1 MNTVELVQRRLERE
15 KQARKQAEALLEA
28 KSLELFS
35 ANQKLQKAYD
45 ELELRVAE
53 LQKAKEAAEAANHTK
68 SAFLA
73 TMSHEIRTPMNG
85 IIGMTG
91 LLLDTE
97 LTPEQ
102 REYAE
107 TARVSGEA
115 LLAIINDI
123 LDFSKL
129 EANKMRLEISN
140 FELHTAVEDV
150 LELLAEQTCRKG
162 LALAYVAHTPLPTW
176 VVGDPGRLRQI
187 LINLI
192 GNAIKF
198 TESGGVMV
206 CAACLEATSHDTLI
220 CFEITDTGIGI
231 PPQARARLFQAFS
244 QGDGSTTRKY
254 GGTGLGLAICKQ
266 LVEMMGGTIGFES
279 EDGKGSTFWFTIRL
293 AKCTNACTV
302 VPVEMSAW
310 RDGRVLCVTNCPTE
324 RTALQQQLG
333 FWGMQVDVAE
343 DAPNALARLHTAYR
357 EGRPYPLVLCDR
369 QLSGMDG
376 TMLARVI
383 KADPLL
389 ATVRLIMLHPFGQ
402 RQDEVAQRIG
412 VTAGLVKPIRPSQ
425 LYRCLAAGME
435 AAGAPAAETFVVTS
449 QAAETSSQSRARVLV
464 AEDNIVNQKVAVRML
479 EKLGC
484 RVDVAANGLEA
495 LEALARL
502 SYDVVFMD
510 CQMPEMDG
518 YAAAA
523 AIRARE
529 GQIGSHTPIIAM
541 TANAMQGDRER
552 CLAAGMDDYVSK
564 PVKSQELSALLQKW
578 TQPLATECL
587 AQVETIALC

>member
-1 MNTVELVQRRLERE
+1 MNDVELLRRRLERE

-53 LQKAKEAAEAANHTK
+53 LQKAKEAAEAANQTK

-150 LELLAEQTCRKG
+150 LELLAGQTCRKG

-176 VVGDPGRLRQI
+176 VAGDPGRLRQI

-206 CAACLEATSHDTLI
+206 CAACLEATSHDMLI
-220 CFEITDTGIGI
+220 RFGITDTGIGI
-231 PPQARARLFQAFS
+231 PPQARTRLFHAFS

-266 LVEMMGGTIGFES
+266 LVEMMGGAIGFES

-293 AKCTNACTV
+293 AKCTDAYAV
-302 VPVEMSAW
+302 APVEMSVW
-310 RDGRVLCVTNCPTE
+310 RDRRVLCV
-324 RTALQQQLG
+324 QLLNG
-333 FWGMQVDVAE
+333 SYG
-343 DAPNALARLHTAYR
+343 
-357 EGRPYPLVLCDR
+357 
-369 QLSGMDG
+369 
-376 TMLARVI
+376 
-383 KADPLL
+383 
-389 ATVRLIMLHPFGQ
+389 
-402 RQDEVAQRIG
+402 
-412 VTAGLVKPIRPSQ
+412 
-425 LYRCLAAGME
+425 LAA
-435 AAGAPAAETFVVTS
+435 TTQF
-449 QAAETSSQSRARVLV
+449 L
-464 AEDNIVNQKVAVRML
+464 
-479 EKLGC
+479 
-484 RVDVAANGLEA
+484 
-495 LEALARL
+495 
-502 SYDVVFMD
+502 
-510 CQMPEMDG
+510 G
-518 YAAAA
+518 YAGRCCRRRSQRTGTAAHGISRGTTLPACPRGSAAA
-523 AIRARE
+523 WHGRDDVGAY
-529 GQIGSHTPIIAM
+529 H
-541 TANAMQGDRER
+541 QGRSRPGEHAPDHVAS
-552 CLAAGMDDYVSK
+552 L
-564 PVKSQELSALLQKW
+564 
-578 TQPLATECL
+578 
-587 AQVETIALC
+587 